1 MLFSISKQS
10 FPKLPGHLMPMAG
23 VISGVVTSKD
33 KTKSNPL
40 GREKVRMLSKCV
52 VSF

>member
-1 MLFSISKQS
+1 MLFSITNES
-10 FPKLPGHLMPMAG
+10 FPKLPGELMPMAG
-23 VISGVVTSKD
+23 VISGAVTPKH

-40 GREKVRMLSKCV
+40 AREKVTILSKFV